1 MTELLDHT
9 EIPSAELAALF
20 RRRWAAEVPLREI
33 KMSMESDR
41 LRCKSPEMG
50 PQELWAGF
58 LTHHLIRQSMLQA
71 AGVYGERP
79 EHLSFIASIQ
89 FMASTWLAAALA
101 SPPSNDIRDRLFK
114 LRRTDGHSHRVGNRH
129 NRIEP
134 HAIKR
139 RPSTCSRY
147 PGLKPAPNALPDA
160 HRKSLRCRAQC
171 HSGPRPIRCRPNGG
185 GRSGPFVRVR
195 SDDGWSSWVE
205 SPVRESPCRPET
217 NSIFNWVRTGPRP

>member
-41 LRCKSPEMG
+41 LHCKSPEMG

-71 AGVYGERP
+71 TGVHGKRP

-89 FMASTWLAAALA
+89 FIASTWLAAALA
-101 SPPSNDIRDRLFK
+101 SPRPMTSAIDCLSCDGPMDTPTALATATIASNPTPSNAAPRPARVTPGSSPRQMHCPTLTVSRCAAEHSAIQGRDRFVVGQMAADDLGRLF
-114 LRRTDGHSHRVGNRH
+114 G
-129 NRIEP
+129 
-134 HAIKR
+134 
-139 RPSTCSRY
+139 
-147 PGLKPAPNALPDA
+147 
-160 HRKSLRCRAQC
+160 
-171 HSGPRPIRCRPNGG
+171 
-185 GRSGPFVRVR
+185 
-195 SDDGWSSWVE
+195 
-205 SPVRESPCRPET
+205 
-217 NSIFNWVRTGPRP
+217 